1 MRLRRAGVAMTRT
14 RSIVSVVVALF
25 VAEALA
31 VRLGWIVDPLPRLS
45 GPEAWTTS
53 RSAGVIAFAA
63 LTLDMVFGL
72 SISTGVLDRWI
83 PRGASVDVH
92 RWLSSVSLSLI
103 AAHALVLMADR
114 WVHYDALDV
123 LVPGVSSYRA
133 GAIAIGIIATYAAL
147 VVHASFSWRKRI
159 GQRAWR
165 ALHFL
170 SFAIFLAAIAH
181 GLLAASGGHPWLRQ
195 IYSAAGLIVTALVVL
210 RVALAVGSRL
220 TSSRRCSRAPS

>member
-1 MRLRRAGVAMTRT
+1 MRRWLLSACVAAC
-14 RSIVSVVVALF
+14 VL
-25 VAEALA
+25 EAVA
-31 VRLGWIVDPLPRLS
+31 VRLGWIADPVPRLS

-53 RSAGVIAFAA
+53 RAAGVIAFAA
-63 LTLDMVFGL
+63 LTLDMIFGL

-103 AAHALVLMADR
+103 AVHALVLMADR
-114 WVHYDALDV
+114 WVRYDALDV
-123 LVPGVSSYRA
+123 LVPGMSSYRP
-133 GAIAIGIIATYAAL
+133 GAIAIGIIATYATL
-147 VVHASFSWRKRI
+147 VVHASFGWRKRI

-181 GLLAASGGHPWLRQ
+181 GLLASSGGHPRLRQ
-195 IYSAAGLIVTALVVL
+195 LYATAGLIVSALVVVRL
-210 RVALAVGSRL
+210 ALQAACSSERSRIKG
-220 TSSRRCSRAPS
+220 RAIEP

>member
-1 MRLRRAGVAMTRT
+1 MKRRLLFL
-14 RSIVSVVVALF
+14 IIALF
-25 VAEALA
+25 VAEAVA
-31 VRLGWIVDPLPRLS
+31 VRLGWMPDLPRLS

-53 RSAGVIAFAA
+53 RAAGVIAFAA

-72 SISTGVLDRWI
+72 SISTGILDRWI

-103 AAHALVLMADR
+103 AVHALVLMADR
-114 WVHYDALDV
+114 WVRYDAFDV
-123 LVPGVSSYRA
+123 LIPGVSSYRP

-147 VVHASFSWRKRI
+147 VVHASFGWRKRI

-181 GLLAASGGHPWLRQ
+181 GLLASSGGHPWLRHV
-195 IYSAAGLIVTALVVL
+195 YAASGAIVSALVLV
-210 RVALAVGSRL
+210 RVALAVTAVGSRQ
-220 TSSRRCSRAPS
+220 RPCV